1 MYLQFITV
9 SNNLQEAAVLRKKV
23 EDLEQD
29 RESLK
34 KQVKELTDKIANTK
48 TKPNT
53 TSTVTLR
60 RATPKNNLAEEKVK
74 VQIFYNN

>member
-1 MYLQFITV
+1 M
-9 SNNLQEAAVLRKKV
+9 

-34 KQVKELTDKIANTK
+34 KQVKELTDKIALTK

-60 RATPKNNLAEEKVK
+60 RTTPKGNLAEEKVK
-74 VQIFYNN
+74 VNKLASNSFFYNFL